1 MRSRGQ
7 GWNKTEKFSS
17 KRKDSRKKCE
27 RLRKLKEF
35 FPEIYD
41 TIMTERF
48 VLLETTEN
56 KKGAEGMKKTKQIL
70 TLATTASLLMGSIS
84 VPAYAA
90 TTFVDI
96 NTVTWSG
103 FKPFLNQAAE
113 LGLMSGY
120 ALLQAEKQ
128 RDLLRSGAADVFHHE
143 GIHEAGCQ

>member
-56 KKGAEGMKKTKQIL
+56 KKGAEGMKKIKADSNL
-70 TLATTASLLMGSIS
+70 GNNGK
-84 VPAYAA
+84 PADGQYFSACLCGNNLCGYQHGD
-90 TTFVDI
+90 V
-96 NTVTWSG
+96 V
-103 FKPFLNQAAE
+103 
-113 LGLMSGY
+113 GL
-120 ALLQAEKQ
+120 
-128 RDLLRSGAADVFHHE
+128 
-143 GIHEAGCQ
+143 